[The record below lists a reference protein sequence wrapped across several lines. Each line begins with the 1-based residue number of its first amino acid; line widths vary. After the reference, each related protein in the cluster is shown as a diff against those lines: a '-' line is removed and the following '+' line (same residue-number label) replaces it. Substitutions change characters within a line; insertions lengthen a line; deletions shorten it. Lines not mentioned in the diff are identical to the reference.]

1 MLHRSVFQQDRQ
13 NPAAISRVFA
23 SGAMAGG
30 ICALLQTPVSEA
42 IHCRMLCRI
51 DTCNADRGHQVQ
63 SSGRESSIVEEIGQ
77 PGFDT
82 SDCEPGRIER
92 YNGRF
97 LKLRYSG

>member
-1 MLHRSVFQQDRQ
+1 MLTGSCLHRLGVLCYIRPINVCSFTTNLETLVLMTLDRSVFQQDRQ

-51 DTCNADRGHQVQ
+51 DTCNADRGH
-63 SSGRESSIVEEIGQ
+63 
-77 PGFDT
+77 
-82 SDCEPGRIER
+82 
-92 YNGRF
+92 
-97 LKLRYSG
+97 